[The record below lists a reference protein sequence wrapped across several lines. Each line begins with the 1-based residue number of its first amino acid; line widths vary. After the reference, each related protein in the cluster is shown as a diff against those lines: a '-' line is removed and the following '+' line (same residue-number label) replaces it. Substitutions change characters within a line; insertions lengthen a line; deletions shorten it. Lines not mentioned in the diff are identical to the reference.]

1 MSHLSV
7 FYKFETWYFKKVNS
21 KGKSNRKIKKN
32 NMITYAQYGEMDEE
46 KRLSYTENLNN
57 LQVNYLEDESNN
69 DGNRLIP
76 ISIEEY
82 RSMDEEKRKTYYKN
96 ITPEERA
103 NMAGH
108 GSVDDPA
115 YCDESGHCYCYP
127 ENAECADEYI
137 AEIRELKKQ
146 NDLLARTYTK
156 TLKEKKWNSVHR
168 LKWKKKY
175 DKSVEKCNDL
185 ELQIINLIDVDDIAN
200 YLDENPEEF
209 QDVCCAYT
217 IAEMIKENKE
227 MKETLK
233 KAWNPVKVCEDLV
246 LNTQYRPDEHG
257 EFVNYIQSLE
267 KKLKE
272 VVKD

>member
-1 MSHLSV
+1 
-7 FYKFETWYFKKVNS
+7 
-21 KGKSNRKIKKN
+21 
-32 NMITYAQYGEMDEE
+32 MITYTQYEEMDEE

-82 RSMDEEKRKTYYKN
+82 RSMDEEKRNTYYKN
-96 ITPEERA
+96 LTPEERS
-103 NMAGH
+103 NMVGH
-108 GSVDDPA
+108 GSVNNPA
-115 YCDESGHCYCYP
+115 YCDANGHCYS
-127 ENAECADEYI
+127 ECADEYI
-137 AEIRELKKQ
+137 AEIRDLKKQ
-146 NDLLARTYTK
+146 SNIVNNAYTR

-233 KAWNPVKVCEDLV
+233 KAWNPLKVCEDLV
-246 LNTQYRPDEHG
+246 VNTQYRPDEHG

-267 KKLKE
+267 GENNQLREQRNMAQKFIKE
-272 VVKD
+272 QKDYPKDGL